1 MERHKAIF
9 EGKVIKKSW
18 TLGLCDALVPIEQQ
32 CEYQPFFEGII
43 DLDPIEVEGKV
54 YIPGF
59 NEYVVVTDRQRN
71 TKNEWT
77 YQTDKVIKTI
87 EDKESLEKAIQTQE
101 KIHKWNQQVKE
112 NYERFKEEE
121 EKRKTSWWKRFW
133 FSKLKN
139 DKGEF

>member
-1 MERHKAIF
+1 MGRHNATF

-32 CEYQPFFEGII
+32 SEYQAFFEGVI
-43 DLDPIEVEGKV
+43 DLDPIEVGGKV

-101 KIHKWNQQVKE
+101 KIEEFNQQLKQE
-112 NYERFKEEE
+112 YERFKEQE
-121 EKRKTSWWKRFW
+121 EKRKTSWWKRLI
-133 FSKLKN
+133 KK
-139 DKGEF
+139 D